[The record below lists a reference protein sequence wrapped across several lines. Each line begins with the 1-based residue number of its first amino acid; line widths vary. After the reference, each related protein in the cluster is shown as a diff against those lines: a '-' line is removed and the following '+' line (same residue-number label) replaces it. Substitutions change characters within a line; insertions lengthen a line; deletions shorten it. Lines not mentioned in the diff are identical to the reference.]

1 MIIDKIN
8 RKVIIEKSKFSRSS
22 EVVEIK
28 EFDKVHFNFL
38 PNTEDVFETELVL
51 IDVEI
56 YNDKHEPTGEFETKA
71 FARRIGT
78 EIILDFIPENFGY

>member
-22 EVVEIK
+22 EQVEIK
-28 EFDKVHFNFL
+28 EFDKVQFNFL

-56 YNDKHEPTGEFETKA
+56 YNDKHEATGEFETKA

-78 EIILDFIPENFGY
+78 EIILDFIPESFGY